1 MDWLKVNS
9 DLITIGGKIRY
20 YRKNR
25 KMTQQ
30 DLALAA
36 ELEVSTIKRLE
47 NNKSRPELATCKLLA
62 QALGIMPEMIYDA
75 YLQFIDS
82 DYANYIKS
90 YRKKHNLTQYQLSK
104 LLNVTPKT
112 IAYWEQN
119 KTFPSIK
126 HYRIIMQLANS

>member
-1 MDWLKVNS
+1 MNWLKVNS

-30 DLALAA
+30 DLAPAA
-36 ELEVSTIKRLE
+36 GLEVSTIKRLE

-62 QALGIMPEMIYDA
+62 QALGIMPEMIYDE

-82 DYANYIKS
+82 DYASYIKS
-90 YRKKHNLTQYQLSK
+90 YRKQHNLTQYQLSN
-104 LLNVTPKT
+104 LLNVTTKT
-112 IAYWEQN
+112 ITCWEQN

-126 HYRIIMQLANS
+126 HYRAIMQLANL